1 MGLPM
6 RSVDKA
12 SAQVVS
18 PRMNIVGLDW
28 SGLDWSGLD
37 WTGLAAHV
45 LLFFSVHAGP
55 ALVPTFFFNN
65 ILTRLSLSTTLYK
78 GRLTKL

>member
-1 MGLPM
+1 MGLPR

-18 PRMNIVGLDW
+18 PTGMNIVGLDW
-28 SGLDWSGLD
+28 TGLH
-37 WTGLAAHV
+37 WTGLAAHL

-55 ALVPTFFFNN
+55 APCPLLFKK
-65 ILTRLSLSTTLYK
+65 IY
-78 GRLTKL
+78 

>member
-1 MGLPM
+1 MGLPR

-28 SGLDWSGLD
+28 SGSPGMNIVGLD
-37 WTGLAAHV
+37 WTGLAAHL

-55 ALVPTFFFNN
+55 ALVPLLKKIN
-65 ILTRLSLSTTLYK
+65 INQAIT
-78 GRLTKL
+78 